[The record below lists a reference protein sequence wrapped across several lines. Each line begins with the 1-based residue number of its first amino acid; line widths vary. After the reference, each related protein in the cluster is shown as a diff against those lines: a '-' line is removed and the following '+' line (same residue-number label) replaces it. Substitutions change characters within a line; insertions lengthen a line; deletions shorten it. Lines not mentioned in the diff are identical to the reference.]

1 MYECTYACAIE
12 LQLIIIIIEFALIFL
27 LYNYIEHAKTE
38 KLAIYGY
45 LALNIQKKHCRAK
58 RYMPT
63 YIS

>member
-1 MYECTYACAIE
+1 MYECTHACAIE
-12 LQLIIIIIEFALIFL
+12 LQLIIIIIEFVLIFL
-27 LYNYIEHAKTE
+27 LYIEHAKTE